1 MVSRGIPMPST
12 EVNQGAEI
20 KPKARGGKLLDTL
33 HAEKKSCS
41 RRPKVQM
48 FCQEEVEPG
57 PWLAEHIV
65 YFFSEDFRS
74 AALDGSNQRYIML
87 YQFVS
92 HFCLNLWLVFIS
104 CFSPFC
110 W

>member
-1 MVSRGIPMPST
+1 MPST
-12 EVNQGAEI
+12 DVNQGAEI
-20 KPKARGGKLLDTL
+20 KPKARGGEAAGDSSCGT
-33 HAEKKSCS
+33 KSCS

-65 YFFSEDFRS
+65 LFFFRRCQVGGFGWKQS
-74 AALDGSNQRYIML
+74 TL

-92 HFCLNLWLVFIS
+92 HFCLNLFKVFIS
-104 CFSPFC
+104 MVFLHFVGET